1 MANTRAIYRQIGA
14 REGLVLGF
22 GDSSE
27 DERCGAWCA
36 HTSEMHAVSA
46 ARLSAGT
53 EDLEVRRQV
62 CMAVWWFES
71 YGVRIAQLVA
81 SKLGM
86 SERMRLPDYLT
97 SSRTMYTMMTMN
109 LQTRSFAERA

>member
-1 MANTRAIYRQIGA
+1 
-14 REGLVLGF
+14 
-22 GDSSE
+22 
-27 DERCGAWCA
+27 
-36 HTSEMHAVSA
+36 
-46 ARLSAGT
+46 
-53 EDLEVRRQV
+53 
-62 CMAVWWFES
+62 MAVWWFES

-97 SSRTMYTMMTMN
+97 SSRTMYTMMIMN